1 VKESIL
7 YIGGDPA
14 AQNLL
19 GETFSREEF
28 HVFTAP
34 PGGSIPF
41 HLSFAQPN
49 LIIVDIDP
57 HSAGRWE
64 TLRRIRER
72 SSAPVIVL
80 TDQEGAGIAIE
91 ALNWGAD
98 ECLAK
103 SVDGR
108 ELRARA
114 RALVRRTRPV
124 SPAARQ
130 SALASA

>member
-1 VKESIL
+1 VKKSIL
-7 YIGGDPA
+7 FIGGDLA

-19 GETFSREEF
+19 SETFSREEF
-28 HVFTAP
+28 HVFMAP
-34 PGGSIPF
+34 PGASIPF

-57 HSAGRWE
+57 HHPGSWE
-64 TLRRIRER
+64 TLHRIRER
-72 SSAPVIVL
+72 TSAPVIVL

-103 SVDGR
+103 TVDGR

-114 RALVRRTRPV
+114 RALVRRTRLV
-124 SPAARQ
+124 SPAPRQ